1 MGSFMAGEDGHITE
15 RHKRFYEERARGGV
29 ALVTVEVAAVDY
41 PRGAAM
47 THQLGISDDAFIPGL
62 RDLTERVHACGAKIS
77 LQLQHAGKVATK
89 DLADGRPLSVPSKG
103 LVAMEGVLED
113 LTDAEIAA
121 ITKNYTSAPEE
132 IFRELDVEEIRRI
145 IQCFADAAER
155 ARRAGFDA
163 VEIHAGHGYLINEF
177 LSPHCNLRRDE
188 WGGPLENRA
197 RFLLEILH
205 ATRQRVGQ
213 DFAVWCRLD
222 GAEVGVENGIKPDDA
237 RETAKLAAGTGANA
251 VHVTC
256 YGGPSGIG
264 FSEMI
269 VHKPA
274 ALLPYAAGIKRV
286 VDIPVITVGRLTPE
300 AAERALAEGQ
310 ADFVAMARPLLADPA
325 LVNKLAEGRRQ
336 DIRPCIYCYRC
347 VGQIFIN
354 ERVKCTVN
362 PATACEEE
370 FAIVSTK
377 EPRRVLVIG
386 GGPAGMEAARVAA
399 ERGHRVTL
407 CEKEER
413 LGGTALFSS
422 LVHPENGELVEYLV
436 RQLARLPIEVRL
448 GEQVTQDFVRAFR
461 PDVTLVATGAKRQ
474 VPQVPGVTG
483 RQVWSGDELRQIL
496 SGSADPATRR
506 KLPPFQRS
514 LLRIGTTLLSLSD
527 RVDRTR
533 ALSKLWMPVGRRVVI
548 VGGGLVGLQL
558 AAFLV
563 ERRRDVTVL
572 EEGPHLGPQMSI
584 PQRWRSLHHL
594 RGHGTRML
602 TNIQILAFVDEGVE
616 IQTSQ
621 GERQTVAADTV
632 VLAGE
637 VFSDR
642 ELFEALGELGAE
654 VHSIGDANEVGYIEG
669 AMRAGAQVSREI

>member
-1 MGSFMAGEDGHITE
+1 
-15 RHKRFYEERARGGV
+15 
-29 ALVTVEVAAVDY
+29 
-41 PRGAAM
+41 
-47 THQLGISDDAFIPGL
+47 
-62 RDLTERVHACGAKIS
+62 
-77 LQLQHAGKVATK
+77 
-89 DLADGRPLSVPSKG
+89 
-103 LVAMEGVLED
+103 
-113 LTDAEIAA
+113 
-121 ITKNYTSAPEE
+121 
-132 IFRELDVEEIRRI
+132 
-145 IQCFADAAER
+145 
-155 ARRAGFDA
+155 
-163 VEIHAGHGYLINEF
+163 
-177 LSPHCNLRRDE
+177 
-188 WGGPLENRA
+188 
-197 RFLLEILH
+197 
-205 ATRQRVGQ
+205 
-213 DFAVWCRLD
+213 
-222 GAEVGVENGIKPDDA
+222 
-237 RETAKLAAGTGANA
+237 
-251 VHVTC
+251 
-256 YGGPSGIG
+256 
-264 FSEMI
+264 
-269 VHKPA
+269 
-274 ALLPYAAGIKRV
+274 
-286 VDIPVITVGRLTPE
+286 
-300 AAERALAEGQ
+300 
-310 ADFVAMARPLLADPA
+310 
-325 LVNKLAEGRRQ
+325 
-336 DIRPCIYCYRC
+336 
-347 VGQIFIN
+347 
-354 ERVKCTVN
+354 VN

-377 EPRRVLVIG
+377 EPRTVLVIG

-594 RGHGTRML
+594 RGHRTRML